1 MDDFV
6 LENLHASRNDFCSRL
21 INLLTPHI
29 HYGLK
34 SIFDEAW
41 KLCIENGETT
51 KYLMTFQNFL
61 LRIPKWNTSII
72 EKETQRI
79 NEQSGCS
86 HIEELITCVHI
97 IHLKTLTCVRAGSKQ
112 KKIDIAIPKLSNF
125 IHNVYINVARK
136 VYSNVYLFEKTKQ
149 HLQIQK
155 NNNKLE
161 EFIKECIL
169 NTIRESIPIEKLL
182 KVYIEDQFI
191 EEDTEV
197 VDTEEIIAQDP
208 VMEEEEKELDQQL
221 ENALETFDNEK
232 EREGRVGEGEDSG
245 SVKKQ
250 TITFH
255 DMDQV
260 RTITDAENNIS
271 STDELVNAPKTLER
285 LEEISMKNFAKRK
298 EEQNSYDDDD
308 GGDENDAIQI
318 GEPVS
323 LGELDIDM
331 FSEL

>member
-6 LENLHASRNDFCSRL
+6 LENLQMSRNDFCSRL
-21 INLLTPHI
+21 INILTPHI
-29 HYGLK
+29 HSGLK

-41 KLCIENGETT
+41 RICVDNGETT

-61 LRIPKWNTSII
+61 LRVPKWNTSII

-79 NEQSGCS
+79 SEQTGCG

-112 KKIDIAIPKLSNF
+112 KKIDIAIPKLSEF
-125 IHNVYINVARK
+125 IHKVYINVARK

-155 NNNKLE
+155 NNYHLE
-161 EFIKECIL
+161 GVIKECIL
-169 NTIRESIPIEKLL
+169 NTIRDSIPIEHLL

-208 VMEEEEKELDQQL
+208 VEEEEAEEEKEQEQQV
-221 ENALETFDNEK
+221 EEEIKEQNAGD
-232 EREGRVGEGEDSG
+232 GGDG
-245 SVKKQ
+245 VKKQ
-250 TITFH
+250 TITF
-255 DMDQV
+255 DDIDRV
-260 RTITDAENNIS
+260 RTMSDGDTVE
-271 STDELVNAPKTLER
+271 STEELVNAPKTLER

-298 EEQNSYDDDD
+298 EEEEGDDDD
-308 GGDENDAIQI
+308 DDAENDALQI

-323 LGELDIDM
+323 LGDLDIDM

>member
-6 LENLHASRNDFCSRL
+6 LENLEVSRNDFCSRL
-21 INLLTPHI
+21 INLITPHI
-29 HYGLK
+29 HSGLK

-61 LRIPKWNTSII
+61 LRVPKWNTSII

-79 NEQSGCS
+79 SDQSGCS

-112 KKIDIAIPKLSNF
+112 KKIDIAIPKLSEF
-125 IHNVYINVARK
+125 IHKVYINVARK
-136 VYSNVYLFEKTKQ
+136 VYSNVYLFEKNKQ

-155 NNNKLE
+155 NNYHLE
-161 EFIKECIL
+161 GLIKECIL
-169 NTIRESIPIEKLL
+169 NTIRESIPIEHLL
-182 KVYIEDQFI
+182 KVYIQDQFI

-208 VMEEEEKELDQQL
+208 VMND
-221 ENALETFDNEK
+221 AA
-232 EREGRVGEGEDSG
+232 DS
-245 SVKKQ
+245 
-250 TITFH
+250 T
-255 DMDQV
+255 
-260 RTITDAENNIS
+260 E
-271 STDELVNAPKTLER
+271 ELVNAPKTLER

-298 EEQNSYDDDD
+298 EEEEQEQGGYDDDE
-308 GGDENDAIQI
+308 DENDALRI
-318 GEPVS
+318 GDPVS

-331 FSEL
+331 FSEEL

>member
-29 HYGLK
+29 HSGLK

-41 KLCIENGETT
+41 RLCIENGETT

-61 LRIPKWNTSII
+61 LRVPKWNNSII

-79 NEQSGCS
+79 SEQSGCM

-97 IHLKTLTCVRAGSKQ
+97 IHLKTMTCVRAGSKQ
-112 KKIDIAIPKLSNF
+112 KKIDIAIPKLSEF
-125 IHNVYINVARK
+125 IHKVYINVARK

-155 NNNKLE
+155 NNHHLE
-161 EFIKECIL
+161 GLINDCIL
-169 NTIRESIPIEKLL
+169 NTVRESIPIEHLL

-208 VMEEEEKELDQQL
+208 VIEEEEEELGLGQQDDAAVGTKEEEQQHGL
-221 ENALETFDNEK
+221 KSD
-232 EREGRVGEGEDSG
+232 EDG
-245 SVKKQ
+245 IKKQ
-250 TITFH
+250 TITF
-255 DMDQV
+255 DDVDRV
-260 RTITDAENNIS
+260 RIMNDSEHNIS

-298 EEQNSYDDDD
+298 EEEDGYDDDD
-308 GGDENDAIQI
+308 EDGDDNDALRI
-318 GEPVS
+318 GEAVS
-323 LGELDIDM
+323 LGDLDIDM

>member
-6 LENLHASRNDFCSRL
+6 LENLQMSRNDFCSRL
-21 INLLTPHI
+21 INILTPHI
-29 HYGLK
+29 HSGLK

-41 KLCIENGETT
+41 RICVDNGETT

-61 LRIPKWNTSII
+61 LRVPKWNTSII

-79 NEQSGCS
+79 SEQTGCG

-112 KKIDIAIPKLSNF
+112 KKIDIAIPKLSEF
-125 IHNVYINVARK
+125 IHKVYINVARK

-155 NNNKLE
+155 NNYHLE
-161 EFIKECIL
+161 GFIKECIL
-169 NTIRESIPIEKLL
+169 NTIRDSIPIEHLL

-208 VMEEEEKELDQQL
+208 VIEEEEEEEEKED
-221 ENALETFDNEK
+221 ENAARVEEAQHAGNNRHDEDN
-232 EREGRVGEGEDSG
+232 GG
-245 SVKKQ
+245 VKRQ
-250 TITFH
+250 TITF
-255 DMDQV
+255 DDVDRV
-260 RTITDAENNIS
+260 RIMNDTD
-271 STDELVNAPKTLER
+271 STEELVNAPKTLER
-285 LEEISMKNFAKRK
+285 LEEISMKSFAKRK
-298 EEQNSYDDDD
+298 EEQDYDDDD
-308 GGDENDAIQI
+308 EDENDALQI

-323 LGELDIDM
+323 LGDLDIDM
-331 FSEL
+331 FSENL

>member
-6 LENLHASRNDFCSRL
+6 LENLQMSRNDFCSRL
-21 INLLTPHI
+21 INILTPHI
-29 HYGLK
+29 HSGLK

-41 KLCIENGETT
+41 RMCIENGETT

-61 LRIPKWNTSII
+61 LRVPKWNTSII

-79 NEQSGCS
+79 SEQTGCG

-112 KKIDIAIPKLSNF
+112 KKIDIAIPKLSEF
-125 IHNVYINVARK
+125 IHKVYINVARK

-155 NNNKLE
+155 NNYHLE
-161 EFIKECIL
+161 GVIKECIL
-169 NTIRESIPIEKLL
+169 NTIRDSIPIEHLL

-208 VMEEEEKELDQQL
+208 VEEEEAEQ
-221 ENALETFDNEK
+221 EK
-232 EREGRVGEGEDSG
+232 EQEQQVEEEIKEQNAGDGGDG
-245 SVKKQ
+245 VKKQ
-250 TITFH
+250 TITF
-255 DMDQV
+255 DDIDRV
-260 RTITDAENNIS
+260 RTMSDGDTVD
-271 STDELVNAPKTLER
+271 STEELVNAPKTLER

-298 EEQNSYDDDD
+298 EEEEGDDDD
-308 GGDENDAIQI
+308 DDAENDALQI

-323 LGELDIDM
+323 LGDLDIDM

>member
-6 LENLHASRNDFCSRL
+6 LENLQASRNDFCSRL

-29 HYGLK
+29 HSGLK

-61 LRIPKWNTSII
+61 LRVPKWNTSII

-79 NEQSGCS
+79 SEQSGCG

-112 KKIDIAIPKLSNF
+112 KKIDIAIPKLSEF
-125 IHNVYINVARK
+125 IHKVYINVARK
-136 VYSNVYLFEKTKQ
+136 VYSNVYLFEKNKQ

-155 NNNKLE
+155 NNYHLE
-161 EFIKECIL
+161 GLIKECIL
-169 NTIRESIPIEKLL
+169 NTIRESIPIEHLL

-208 VMEEEEKELDQQL
+208 VVEEEEAEQEKEHLAEEDVKEDQQ
-221 ENALETFDNEK
+221 
-232 EREGRVGEGEDSG
+232 GGSG
-245 SVKKQ
+245 AQHDGIKKQ
-250 TITFH
+250 TITF
-255 DMDQV
+255 DDIDRV
-260 RTITDAENNIS
+260 RIMNDAE
-271 STDELVNAPKTLER
+271 STEELVNAPKTLER
-285 LEEISMKNFAKRK
+285 LEEISMKSFAKRK
-298 EEQNSYDDDD
+298 EEQDSYDDDD
-308 GGDENDAIQI
+308 EDENDALQI
-318 GEPVS
+318 GEPVL
-323 LGELDIDM
+323 LGDLDIDM
-331 FSEL
+331 FSEEL

>member
-6 LENLHASRNDFCSRL
+6 LENLQSSRNDFCSRL
-21 INLLTPHI
+21 INILTPHI
-29 HYGLK
+29 HSGLK

-41 KLCIENGETT
+41 RICIENGETT

-61 LRIPKWNTSII
+61 LRVPKWNTSII

-79 NEQSGCS
+79 SEQSGCG
-86 HIEELITCVHI
+86 HMEELITCVHI

-112 KKIDIAIPKLSNF
+112 KKIDIAIPKLSEF
-125 IHNVYINVARK
+125 IHKVYINVARR

-155 NNNKLE
+155 NNYQLE
-161 EFIKECIL
+161 GLIKECIL
-169 NTIRESIPIEKLL
+169 NTIRESIPIEHLL

-197 VDTEEIIAQDP
+197 IDTEEIIAQDP
-208 VMEEEEKELDQQL
+208 VIEEEEEEQQAEEEQRADADAKEDRQGGG
-221 ENALETFDNEK
+221 D
-232 EREGRVGEGEDSG
+232 G
-245 SVKKQ
+245 VKKQ
-250 TITFH
+250 TITF
-255 DMDQV
+255 DDIDRV
-260 RTITDAENNIS
+260 RIMNDAD
-271 STDELVNAPKTLER
+271 STEELVNAPKTLER
-285 LEEISMKNFAKRK
+285 LEEISMKSFAKRK

-308 GGDENDAIQI
+308 EGGDENDALHI

-323 LGELDIDM
+323 LGDLDIDM
-331 FSEL
+331 FSEEL

>member
-6 LENLHASRNDFCSRL
+6 LENLEVSRNDFCSRL
-21 INLLTPHI
+21 INLITPHI
-29 HYGLK
+29 HSGLK

-61 LRIPKWNTSII
+61 LRVPKWNTSII

-79 NEQSGCS
+79 SDQSGCS

-112 KKIDIAIPKLSNF
+112 KKIDIAIPKLSEF
-125 IHNVYINVARK
+125 IHKVYINVARK
-136 VYSNVYLFEKTKQ
+136 VYSNVYLFEKNKQ

-155 NNNKLE
+155 NNYHLE
-161 EFIKECIL
+161 GLIKECIL
-169 NTIRESIPIEKLL
+169 NTIRESIPIEHLL
-182 KVYIEDQFI
+182 KVYIQDQFI

-208 VMEEEEKELDQQL
+208 VIEEEEEQGQQDNNNEHSTEEDQ
-221 ENALETFDNEK
+221 NAGGAQND
-232 EREGRVGEGEDSG
+232 GI
-245 SVKKQ
+245 KKQ
-250 TITFH
+250 TITF
-255 DMDQV
+255 DDVDRV
-260 RTITDAENNIS
+260 RIMNDAS
-271 STDELVNAPKTLER
+271 YSTEELVNAPKTLER

-298 EEQNSYDDDD
+298 EEEEQGGYDDDE
-308 GGDENDAIQI
+308 DENDALRI
-318 GEPVS
+318 GDPVS

-331 FSEL
+331 FSEEL

>member
-29 HYGLK
+29 HSGLK

-41 KLCIENGETT
+41 RLCIENGETT

-61 LRIPKWNTSII
+61 LRVPKWNNSII

-79 NEQSGCS
+79 SDQSGCM

-97 IHLKTLTCVRAGSKQ
+97 IHLKTMTCVRAGSKQ
-112 KKIDIAIPKLSNF
+112 KKIDIAIPKLSEF
-125 IHNVYINVARK
+125 IHKVYINVARK

-155 NNNKLE
+155 NNHNLE
-161 EFIKECIL
+161 GLINDCIL
-169 NTIRESIPIEKLL
+169 NTIRESIPIEHLL

-208 VMEEEEKELDQQL
+208 VIEEEEMGQQDDAAVGTKEQEQQHGV
-221 ENALETFDNEK
+221 ES
-232 EREGRVGEGEDSG
+232 VEDG
-245 SVKKQ
+245 IKKQ
-250 TITFH
+250 TITF
-255 DMDQV
+255 DDVDRV
-260 RTITDAENNIS
+260 RIMNDSEHNIS

-298 EEQNSYDDDD
+298 EEEDGYDDDD
-308 GGDENDAIQI
+308 EDGDSNDAIRI
-318 GEPVS
+318 GEAVS
-323 LGELDIDM
+323 LGDLDIDV

>member
-1 MDDFV
+1 V
-6 LENLHASRNDFCSRL
+6 LENLQASRNDFCSRL

-29 HYGLK
+29 HSGLK

-41 KLCIENGETT
+41 RLCIENGETT

-61 LRIPKWNTSII
+61 LRVPKWNTSII

-79 NEQSGCS
+79 SEQSGCG

-112 KKIDIAIPKLSNF
+112 KKIDIAIPKLSEF
-125 IHNVYINVARK
+125 IHKVYINVARR

-155 NNNKLE
+155 NNYQLE
-161 EFIKECIL
+161 GLIKECIL
-169 NTIRESIPIEKLL
+169 NTIRESIPIEHLL

-197 VDTEEIIAQDP
+197 IDTEEIIAQDP
-208 VMEEEEKELDQQL
+208 VIEEEQEEEQQQQAEEEQQRTDADAKEDQQGGG
-221 ENALETFDNEK
+221 D
-232 EREGRVGEGEDSG
+232 G
-245 SVKKQ
+245 VKKQ
-250 TITFH
+250 TITF
-255 DMDQV
+255 DDIDRV
-260 RTITDAENNIS
+260 RIMNDVE
-271 STDELVNAPKTLER
+271 STEELVNAPKTLER
-285 LEEISMKNFAKRK
+285 LEEISMKSFAKRK
-298 EEQNSYDDDD
+298 EEQDSYDDDD
-308 GGDENDAIQI
+308 ENGDDNDALHI

-323 LGELDIDM
+323 LGDLDIDM
-331 FSEL
+331 FSEEL

>member
-6 LENLHASRNDFCSRL
+6 LENLQASRNDFCSRL

-29 HYGLK
+29 HSGLK

-61 LRIPKWNTSII
+61 LRVPKWNTSII

-79 NEQSGCS
+79 SEQSGCG

-112 KKIDIAIPKLSNF
+112 KKIDIAIPKLSEF
-125 IHNVYINVARK
+125 IHKVYINVARK
-136 VYSNVYLFEKTKQ
+136 VYSNVYLFEKNKQ

-155 NNNKLE
+155 NNYHLE
-161 EFIKECIL
+161 VLIKECIL
-169 NTIRESIPIEKLL
+169 NTIRESIPIEHLL

-208 VMEEEEKELDQQL
+208 VVEEEEGEQENEHMAQEDVKEDQQ
-221 ENALETFDNEK
+221 
-232 EREGRVGEGEDSG
+232 GGSG
-245 SVKKQ
+245 GQHDGIKKQ
-250 TITFH
+250 TITF
-255 DMDQV
+255 DDIDRV
-260 RTITDAENNIS
+260 RIMNDAE
-271 STDELVNAPKTLER
+271 STEELVNAPKTLER
-285 LEEISMKNFAKRK
+285 LEEISMKSFAKRK
-298 EEQNSYDDDD
+298 EEQDSYDDDD
-308 GGDENDAIQI
+308 EDENDALQI
-318 GEPVS
+318 GEPVL
-323 LGELDIDM
+323 LGDLDIDM
-331 FSEL
+331 FSEEL

>member
-6 LENLHASRNDFCSRL
+6 LENLEASRNDFCSRL
-21 INLLTPHI
+21 INLITPHI
-29 HYGLK
+29 HSGLK

-61 LRIPKWNTSII
+61 LRVPKWNTSII

-79 NEQSGCS
+79 SEQSGCS

-112 KKIDIAIPKLSNF
+112 KKIDIAIPKLSEF
-125 IHNVYINVARK
+125 IHKVYINVARK
-136 VYSNVYLFEKTKQ
+136 VYSNVYLFEKNKQ

-155 NNNKLE
+155 NNYHLE
-161 EFIKECIL
+161 GLIKECIL
-169 NTIRESIPIEKLL
+169 NTIRESIPIEHLL
-182 KVYIEDQFI
+182 KVYIQDQFI

-208 VMEEEEKELDQQL
+208 VIEEEQEEQEQEQEQEKEKS
-221 ENALETFDNEK
+221 TEK
-232 EREGRVGEGEDSG
+232 NVKEDG
-245 SVKKQ
+245 SAQNDGVKKQ
-250 TITFH
+250 TITF
-255 DMDQV
+255 DDIDRV
-260 RTITDAENNIS
+260 RIMNDSAD
-271 STDELVNAPKTLER
+271 STEELVNAPKTLER
-285 LEEISMKNFAKRK
+285 LEEISMKNFARRK
-298 EEQNSYDDDD
+298 EEEEQDGYDDDE
-308 GGDENDAIQI
+308 DENDALRI

-323 LGELDIDM
+323 LGDLDIDM
-331 FSEL
+331 FSEEL

>member
-6 LENLHASRNDFCSRL
+6 LENLQMSRNDFCSRL
-21 INLLTPHI
+21 INILTPHI
-29 HYGLK
+29 HSGLK

-41 KLCIENGETT
+41 RLCVENGETT

-61 LRIPKWNTSII
+61 LRVPKWNASII

-79 NEQSGCS
+79 SEQSGCG

-112 KKIDIAIPKLSNF
+112 KKIDIAIPKLSEF
-125 IHNVYINVARK
+125 IHKVYINVARK
-136 VYSNVYLFEKTKQ
+136 VYSNVYLLEKTKQ

-155 NNNKLE
+155 NNYHLE
-161 EFIKECIL
+161 VLIKECIL
-169 NTIRESIPIEKLL
+169 NAIRESIPIEHLL

-208 VMEEEEKELDQQL
+208 VIEEEDEEEQQADTSEKE
-221 ENALETFDNEK
+221 ETKEDNQAGNGGGGE
-232 EREGRVGEGEDSG
+232 EEG
-245 SVKKQ
+245 VKKQ
-250 TITFH
+250 TITF
-255 DMDQV
+255 DDIDRV
-260 RTITDAENNIS
+260 RILNDSESIS
-271 STDELVNAPKTLER
+271 STEELVNAPKTLER

-298 EEQNSYDDDD
+298 EEEDGYVDDD
-308 GGDENDAIQI
+308 DENDALHI
-318 GEPVS
+318 GEPVT
-323 LGELDIDM
+323 LGDLDIDM

>member
-6 LENLHASRNDFCSRL
+6 LENLQMSRNDFCSRL
-21 INLLTPHI
+21 INILTPHI
-29 HYGLK
+29 HSGLK

-41 KLCIENGETT
+41 RICVENGETT

-61 LRIPKWNTSII
+61 LRVPKWNTSII

-79 NEQSGCS
+79 SEQTGCG

-112 KKIDIAIPKLSNF
+112 KKIDIAIPKLSEF
-125 IHNVYINVARK
+125 IHKVYINVARK

-155 NNNKLE
+155 NNYHLE
-161 EFIKECIL
+161 GIIKECIL
-169 NTIRESIPIEKLL
+169 NTIRDSIPIEHLL
-182 KVYIEDQFI
+182 KVYIQDQFI

-208 VMEEEEKELDQQL
+208 VIEEEEEG
-221 ENALETFDNEK
+221 EEK
-232 EREGRVGEGEDSG
+232 EEENTNPVEEAQNAGNNNHDEDNG
-245 SVKKQ
+245 GVKRQ
-250 TITFH
+250 TITF
-255 DMDQV
+255 DDVDRV
-260 RTITDAENNIS
+260 RIMNDTD
-271 STDELVNAPKTLER
+271 STEELVNAPKTLER
-285 LEEISMKNFAKRK
+285 LEEISMKSFAKRK
-298 EEQNSYDDDD
+298 EEQESYDDDD
-308 GGDENDAIQI
+308 EDENDALHI

-323 LGELDIDM
+323 LGDLDIDM
-331 FSEL
+331 FSEDL

>member
-6 LENLHASRNDFCSRL
+6 LENLEVSRNDFCSRL
-21 INLLTPHI
+21 INLITPHI
-29 HYGLK
+29 HSGLK

-41 KLCIENGETT
+41 KICIENGEAT

-61 LRIPKWNTSII
+61 LRVPKWNTSII

-79 NEQSGCS
+79 SEQSGCS

-112 KKIDIAIPKLSNF
+112 KKIDIAIPKLSEF
-125 IHNVYINVARK
+125 IHKVYINVARK
-136 VYSNVYLFEKTKQ
+136 VYSNVYLFEKNKQ

-155 NNNKLE
+155 NNYHLE
-161 EFIKECIL
+161 GLIKECIL
-169 NTIRESIPIEKLL
+169 NTIRESIPIEHLL
-182 KVYIEDQFI
+182 KVYIQDQFI

-208 VMEEEEKELDQQL
+208 VIEEEQEGQQEGQEDQEEVKEDQ
-221 ENALETFDNEK
+221 NAGGAQDD
-232 EREGRVGEGEDSG
+232 G
-245 SVKKQ
+245 VKKQ
-250 TITFH
+250 TITF
-255 DMDQV
+255 DDVDRV
-260 RTITDAENNIS
+260 RIMNDAE
-271 STDELVNAPKTLER
+271 STEELVNAPKTLER

-298 EEQNSYDDDD
+298 EEQDGYDDD
-308 GGDENDAIQI
+308 GEDENDALNI

-331 FSEL
+331 FSEEL

>member
-6 LENLHASRNDFCSRL
+6 LENLEVSRNDFCSRL
-21 INLLTPHI
+21 INLITPHI
-29 HYGLK
+29 HSGLK

-41 KLCIENGETT
+41 KICIENGEAT

-61 LRIPKWNTSII
+61 LRVPKWNTSII

-79 NEQSGCS
+79 SEQSGCS

-112 KKIDIAIPKLSNF
+112 KKIDIAIPKLSEF
-125 IHNVYINVARK
+125 IHKVYINVARK
-136 VYSNVYLFEKTKQ
+136 VYSNVYLFEKNKQ

-155 NNNKLE
+155 NNYHLE
-161 EFIKECIL
+161 GLIKECIL
-169 NTIRESIPIEKLL
+169 NTIRESIPIEHLL
-182 KVYIEDQFI
+182 KVYIQDQFI

-208 VMEEEEKELDQQL
+208 VIEEEQEGQQEGQEGQEGQEEVKEDQNAGGALD
-221 ENALETFDNEK
+221 
-232 EREGRVGEGEDSG
+232 GG
-245 SVKKQ
+245 VKKQ
-250 TITFH
+250 TITF
-255 DMDQV
+255 DDVDRV
-260 RTITDAENNIS
+260 RIMNDAE
-271 STDELVNAPKTLER
+271 STEELVNAPKTLER

-298 EEQNSYDDDD
+298 EEQDGYDDDD
-308 GGDENDAIQI
+308 DDENDALNI

-323 LGELDIDM
+323 LGDLDIDM
-331 FSEL
+331 FSEEL

>member
-6 LENLHASRNDFCSRL
+6 LENLQMSRNDFCSRL
-21 INLLTPHI
+21 INILTPHI
-29 HYGLK
+29 HSGLK

-41 KLCIENGETT
+41 RLCIENNETT

-61 LRIPKWNTSII
+61 LRVPKWNTSII
-72 EKETQRI
+72 DKETQRI
-79 NEQSGCS
+79 SEQSGCS

-112 KKIDIAIPKLSNF
+112 KKIDIAIPKLSEF
-125 IHNVYINVARK
+125 IHKVYINVARK
-136 VYSNVYLFEKTKQ
+136 IYSNVYLFEKTKQ

-155 NNNKLE
+155 NNFQLE
-161 EFIKECIL
+161 GLIKECIL
-169 NTIRESIPIEKLL
+169 NTIRESIPIEHLL

-197 VDTEEIIAQDP
+197 IDTEEIVAQDP
-208 VMEEEEKELDQQL
+208 VIEEEEPQQEAVTEEVKQDQ
-221 ENALETFDNEK
+221 AA
-232 EREGRVGEGEDSG
+232 GSG
-245 SVKKQ
+245 SEGDDGIKKQ
-250 TITFH
+250 TITF
-255 DMDQV
+255 DDIDRV
-260 RTITDAENNIS
+260 RIMNDVEQNIS

-298 EEQNSYDDDD
+298 EEQDGYDDDD
-308 GGDENDAIQI
+308 DEGDENDALRI

-323 LGELDIDM
+323 LGDLDIDM
-331 FSEL
+331 FAEEL

>member
-6 LENLHASRNDFCSRL
+6 LENLQMSRNDFCSRL
-21 INLLTPHI
+21 INILTPHI
-29 HYGLK
+29 HSGLK

-41 KLCIENGETT
+41 RICIENGETT

-61 LRIPKWNTSII
+61 LRVPKWNTSII

-79 NEQSGCS
+79 SEQTGCG

-112 KKIDIAIPKLSNF
+112 KKIDIAIPKLSEF
-125 IHNVYINVARK
+125 IHKVYINVARK

-155 NNNKLE
+155 NNYQLE
-161 EFIKECIL
+161 GVIKECIL
-169 NTIRESIPIEKLL
+169 NTVRENIPIEHLL

-208 VMEEEEKELDQQL
+208 VIEEEEEKEQEQ
-221 ENALETFDNEK
+221 EQEAAAAAAAIEEAQHAG
-232 EREGRVGEGEDSG
+232 GRDDGVDG
-245 SVKKQ
+245 VKKQ
-250 TITFH
+250 TITF
-255 DMDQV
+255 DDIDRV
-260 RTITDAENNIS
+260 RIMSDAE
-271 STDELVNAPKTLER
+271 TTEELVNAPKTLER

-298 EEQNSYDDDD
+298 EEEENGDDDD
-308 GGDENDAIQI
+308 DDAENDALQI

-323 LGELDIDM
+323 LGDLDIDM
-331 FSEL
+331 FSEEL

>member
-6 LENLHASRNDFCSRL
+6 LENLQSSRNDFCSRL
-21 INLLTPHI
+21 INILTPHI
-29 HYGLK
+29 HSGLK

-41 KLCIENGETT
+41 RLCIENGETT

-61 LRIPKWNTSII
+61 LRVPKWNTSII

-79 NEQSGCS
+79 SEQSGCG

-112 KKIDIAIPKLSNF
+112 KKIDIAIPKLSEF
-125 IHNVYINVARK
+125 IHKVYINVARK
-136 VYSNVYLFEKTKQ
+136 VYSNVYLFEKSKQ

-155 NNNKLE
+155 NNYHLE
-161 EFIKECIL
+161 GLIKECIL
-169 NTIRESIPIEKLL
+169 NTIRESIPIEHLL

-208 VMEEEEKELDQQL
+208 VIEEEEEEQQQQAEEEQRAADAKEDHQ
-221 ENALETFDNEK
+221 AGGGGAHDYD
-232 EREGRVGEGEDSG
+232 G
-245 SVKKQ
+245 VKKQ
-250 TITFH
+250 TITF
-255 DMDQV
+255 DDIDRV
-260 RTITDAENNIS
+260 RIMNDVE
-271 STDELVNAPKTLER
+271 STEELVNAPKTLER
-285 LEEISMKNFAKRK
+285 LEEISMKSFAKRK
-298 EEQNSYDDDD
+298 EEQDSYDDDGED
-308 GGDENDAIQI
+308 GDENDALQI

-323 LGELDIDM
+323 LGDLDIDM
-331 FSEL
+331 FSE